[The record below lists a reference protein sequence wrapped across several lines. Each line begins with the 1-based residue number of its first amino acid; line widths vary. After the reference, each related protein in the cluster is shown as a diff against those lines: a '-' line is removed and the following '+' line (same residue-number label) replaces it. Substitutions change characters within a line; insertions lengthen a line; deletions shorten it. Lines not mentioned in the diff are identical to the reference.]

1 MANIKS
7 SKKRVLINERNRRR
21 NKSVKTTVKTAMRKF
36 REAAAAG
43 DREKAVELER
53 AATRELDKAA
63 KKGVIHRN
71 QAANKKSSM
80 ARQLNQL

>member
-7 SKKRVLINERNRRR
+7 SKKRVLINERNRLR
-21 NKSVKTTVKTAMRKF
+21 NKSVKTSMKTAMRRF
-36 REAAAAG
+36 REAAATG
-43 DREKAVELER
+43 DKEKAAEMER
-53 AATRELDKAA
+53 AATRLVDKAA

>member
-7 SKKRVLINERNRRR
+7 SKKRILINERNRRR
-21 NKSVKTTVKTAMRKF
+21 NKAVKTSVKSAMRKF

-43 DREKAVELER
+43 DREKAAEMER
-53 AATRELDKAA
+53 AASRALDKAA

>member
-43 DREKAVELER
+43 DKEKATELER
-53 AATRELDKAA
+53 AATRELDKAT